1 MRCRFLYRL
10 EFFWKVFFWTY
21 FLCSISKWSDP
32 GRFPFPQSKGVP
44 VNVLISVGVFFET
57 FFKMPVKISQYC
69 GTVGLLNSRSI
80 VNRSKVNSFVTS
92 KYRNNTYIACS
103 LVFVNIL
110 FLTLFSVLFFLKDN
124 VSKNNKQFLVS
135 ILFSSTILSIPFV
148 LFFSLL
154 VSFSGDVEVNSGLN
168 HKLNETLLICC
179 WNLNSISA

>member
-1 MRCRFLYRL
+1 
-10 EFFWKVFFWTY
+10 
-21 FLCSISKWSDP
+21 
-32 GRFPFPQSKGVP
+32 
-44 VNVLISVGVFFET
+44 
-57 FFKMPVKISQYC
+57 MPVKISQYC

-92 KYRNNTYIACS
+92 KYRKNTYIACS

-154 VSFSGDVEVNSGLN
+154 VSFSGDVEVNPGLN

>member
-1 MRCRFLYRL
+1 MRCRFLYQL

-44 VNVLISVGVFFET
+44 VNVLTSVGVFFET

-92 KYRNNTYIACS
+92 KYKNNTYIACS
-103 LVFVNIL
+103 LVFVNKIFL
-110 FLTLFSVLFFLKDN
+110 FWHCSASYSFSRIMYQKTTSSSLFRFYFPPPFYQFHLSFFSVF
-124 VSKNNKQFLVS
+124 
-135 ILFSSTILSIPFV
+135 
-148 LFFSLL
+148 
-154 VSFSGDVEVNSGLN
+154 
-168 HKLNETLLICC
+168 
-179 WNLNSISA
+179 